1 MPVLAKA
8 VAARMLKHA
17 VPHASRRN
25 IFLNAEHIHH
35 SPLDMN
41 VAPAAAL
48 KRNIIIFQ
56 YSLTISV
63 PLTNLE

>member
-1 MPVLAKA
+1 
-8 VAARMLKHA
+8 MLKHA
-17 VPHASRRN
+17 VQHASRRN

-41 VAPAAAL
+41 VAPAAFL
-48 KRNIIIFQ
+48 NRNTIIFQ
-56 YSLTISV
+56 YSLTFTA